1 LALWSYSMLVKI
13 NGEPQKSFEQFQET
27 FKQAFGTDVTT
38 DIHNWF
44 RFANFSNDSSEQQN
58 STDRAA

>member
-1 LALWSYSMLVKI
+1 MLVKI